1 MLTRDCISPGE
12 YFLQENSI
20 STLVAKFPKKIVH
33 RNFEMSNHRI
43 ESFIEILFSRRPRY
57 PKRSK
62 KKKPIEFSKISR
74 VWWTRKVFYRFFL
87 SETEDYWS
95 KKLVSEGVLR
105 LIARVEA
112 REKSE
117 RANEARDKIKLKQ
130 KCLPRHSLYLLNPSL
145 TLCNPDDDYCDES
158 VKLYQRNYLLTGY
171 GW

>member
-1 MLTRDCISPGE
+1 MIQEKNRSNFQRYLTCDGRGKPFIGFS
-12 YFLQENSI
+12 YR
-20 STLVAKFPKKIVH
+20 KRKI
-33 RNFEMSNHRI
+33 I
-43 ESFIEILFSRRPRY
+43 D
-57 PKRSK
+57 RS
-62 KKKPIEFSKISR
+62 
-74 VWWTRKVFYRFFL
+74 
-87 SETEDYWS
+87 S

-171 GW
+171 G

>member
-1 MLTRDCISPGE
+1 MFPQGNIFSRKIRFQHSLPNFRRK
-12 YFLQENSI
+12 L
-20 STLVAKFPKKIVH
+20 STATSKCLI
-33 RNFEMSNHRI
+33 I
-43 ESFIEILFSRRPRY
+43 ESSRLFYFHGDPVIRNDPR
-57 PKRSK
+57 
-62 KKKPIEFSKISR
+62 KKPIEFSKISH
-74 VWWTRKVFYRFFL
+74 VWWTREAFYRFLL